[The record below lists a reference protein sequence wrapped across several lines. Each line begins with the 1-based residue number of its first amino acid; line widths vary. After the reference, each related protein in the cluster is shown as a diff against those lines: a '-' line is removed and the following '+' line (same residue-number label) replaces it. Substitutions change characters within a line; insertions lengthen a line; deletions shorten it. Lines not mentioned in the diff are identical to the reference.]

1 MADRYEAADKAICAL
16 MGPKIHQKMFE
27 YFQYPYHAYITDPH
41 LFRPKPK
48 ALVEI
53 ERLMEGLTYRDVPE
67 DEQWWFA
74 LEAAVLRLYKGEL
87 LLDAGVVTK
96 QQLETGDF

>member
-1 MADRYEAADKAICAL
+1 MATRDEAADKALCAL
-16 MGPKIHQKMFE
+16 MGPKAHQQMFE
-27 YFQYPYHAYITDPH
+27 YFQYPYVAYLSDHH
-41 LFRPKPK
+41 LFQPKPK

-53 ERLMEGLTYRDVPE
+53 ERLMDGLTYRNVPE

-74 LEAAVLRLYKGEL
+74 LEAAVLRLYKGEIL
-87 LLDAGVVTK
+87 LHAGVVTK